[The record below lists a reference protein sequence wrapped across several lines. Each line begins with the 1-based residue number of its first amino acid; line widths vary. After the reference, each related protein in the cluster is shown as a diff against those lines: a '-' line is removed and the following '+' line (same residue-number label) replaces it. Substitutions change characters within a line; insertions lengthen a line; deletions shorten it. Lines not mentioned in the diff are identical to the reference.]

1 MSSPTPGF
9 KLTPAPLK
17 KVNRGPGACKL
28 LSCSAFSHRCLG
40 FPVHTVGPSLVSLQ
54 ATIIIIIIGCCLKNG
69 DLCSAL
75 LYLHFYV
82 NFTKKTGEHMH
93 SRPPPHNSVHCGL
106 HIFFCVPTITQR
118 PDGTFGKFHLG
129 LGWMFKCTSSLCG
142 KTSRQ
147 QHTNANQFMLHI
159 FAIRGW
165 RLQLAGE
172 GSLKKP

>member
-40 FPVHTVGPSLVSLQ
+40 FPGHTVGPSLVSLQ
-54 ATIIIIIIGCCLKNG
+54 ATTIIIIIGCCLKHG
-69 DLCSAL
+69 DLFSAL
-75 LYLHFYV
+75 LYLHVYV
-82 NFTKKTGEHMH
+82 NLTKKNRGAHAL
-93 SRPPPHNSVHCGL
+93 PP
-106 HIFFCVPTITQR
+106 TT
-118 PDGTFGKFHLG
+118 TG

-142 KTSRQ
+142 KTSRH

-172 GSLKKP
+172 GS